1 MRFDSTRRNIV
12 KGITGIGLAS
22 IAGCVGGSGGDSG
35 GVAIGHTGEGSIA
48 GGVAL
53 SIQRVMDEHSDEI
66 TVTPEGTGGDPS
78 SVRLLEQNEL
88 DGAVMGPYSVLF
100 AEEGVTP
107 FAEQQ
112 PDPDQLPLQ
121 CFSGALINAMWLAR
135 EDTDLETTDD
145 LIDSDAQIWALDPE
159 WGFHSLVRRT
169 LKQVELDNGE
179 TFWENIK
186 DRLVNVSSSD
196 AAGALEEGRI
206 DAAMTLG
213 SSYRGL
219 PSYAAEK
226 DARADLRALKQ
237 SENIYQ
243 TVDSHPAMTAEYVS
257 PDVWGWE
264 QDLGVDEMLSWSTP
278 HTLWLS
284 EDVSADVAYNIM
296 STVKENGEM
305 YTDTAETNLELTDIE
320 NMAYHF
326 EDFPFHPGAR
336 DFFQEHDLWKDSYE
350 VGR

>member
-1 MRFDSTRRNIV
+1 MGFDSDRRDVV
-12 KGITGIGLAS
+12 KGIAGIGLAG
-22 IAGCVGGSGGDSG
+22 IAGCMGGSGGGSNG
-35 GVAIGHTGEGSIA
+35 IAIGHTGEGSIA

-53 SIQRVMDEHSDEI
+53 SIQRVMNEHSDEI
-66 TVTPEGTGGDPS
+66 DVAPEGTGGDPS
-78 SVRLLEQNEL
+78 SVRLLEQSEL
-88 DGAVMGPYSVLF
+88 EGAVMGPYSILF
-100 AEEGVTP
+100 AEEGTTP

-112 PDPDQLPLQ
+112 PDPEQLPLQ
-121 CFSGALINAMWLAR
+121 CFSGALINGMWLAR

-159 WGFHSLVRRT
+159 WGFYSLVRQI
-169 LKQVELDNGE
+169 LNQVELDSGE
-179 TFWENIK
+179 TFWENIE

-196 AAGALEEGRI
+196 AAGAIEEGRI

-226 DARADLRALKQ
+226 DARADLKALKQ
-237 SENIYQ
+237 SESIYE

-284 EDVSADVAYNIM
+284 EDVEADVAYDIM
-296 STVKENGEM
+296 STVHENGEM
-305 YTDTAETNLELTDIE
+305 YTNTAETNLDLTAIE
-320 NMAYHF
+320 DMGYVYG
-326 EDFPFHPGAR
+326 DFPFHPGAR
-336 DFFQEHDLWKDSYE
+336 DFLQENDLWEDSYE